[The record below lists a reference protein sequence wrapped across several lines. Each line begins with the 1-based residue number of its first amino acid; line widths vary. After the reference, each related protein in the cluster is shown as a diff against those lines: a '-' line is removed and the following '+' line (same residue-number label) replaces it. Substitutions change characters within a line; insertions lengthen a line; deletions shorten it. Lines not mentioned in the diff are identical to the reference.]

1 MPFKK
6 GEMPHVSNHMGRIMK
21 GKQQWRKKDYKSVT
35 VRLEYDVDPDYQK
48 LMWWEFYPNR

>member
-48 LMWWEFYPNR
+48 LMWWEFYANR